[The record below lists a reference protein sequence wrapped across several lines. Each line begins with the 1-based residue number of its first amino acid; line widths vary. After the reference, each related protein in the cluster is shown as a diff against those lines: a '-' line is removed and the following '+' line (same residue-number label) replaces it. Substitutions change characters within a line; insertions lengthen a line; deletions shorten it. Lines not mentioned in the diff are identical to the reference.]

1 MMKNFIIEIVCQSA
15 SFRNPDF
22 QNFHKSLELPPPTT
36 LIGFAGAALGYT
48 PLQAQEF
55 FDDSKFELGVYGS
68 YQGKCKDTWKYNKRT
83 SDPWKYRSWSKH
95 PSLFKKKEN
104 IDGSIIQKE
113 FLIFSKFLIAFSSEN
128 EEAVQQ
134 LNSAF
139 LNPVYAL
146 TMGNSD
152 SLAHIK
158 NIEENLTTTE
168 ADEIENCF
176 VQGNVVD
183 QVMSLAD
190 KGNFG
195 FSIYSNDTLTYDLPL
210 RFEYE
215 NDYGRRT
222 VSKIETY
229 SLIGNQMKIN
239 YNLKGLTYKNHF
251 IPLFSI

>member
-1 MMKNFIIEIVCQSA
+1 MKNFIIEIVCQTA

-36 LIGFAGAALGYT
+36 LIGFAGAALGYS

-55 FDDSKFELGVYGS
+55 FDKSKFEVGIYGS
-68 YQGKCKDTWKYNKRT
+68 YQGKCKDTWKYNKGIR
-83 SDPWKYRSWSKH
+83 DMRLYNPG
-95 PSLFKKKEN
+95 L
-104 IDGSIIQKE
+104 DGSIIQKE

-128 EEAVQQ
+128 EDAVQQ

-158 NIEENLTTTE
+158 NIEENIATTE

-195 FSIYSNDTLTYDLPL
+195 FSIYSNDNLTYDLPL

-251 IPLFSI
+251 IPLFLI